1 MISNPLLIFS
11 LWVRRLF
18 SLIVIISF
26 LALAACINMPD
37 EVPPEEYKQYMRW
50 FVRGISEYSRRINN
64 NFIII
69 PQNGQELVTADG
81 EENGQASI
89 DYLKAINGVG
99 REDLFY
105 GYDEDNVETPTAD
118 QHYMISFLD
127 LCEQNNVEVLTT
139 DYCSTHTKMDDS
151 YSKNKS
157 KGYISFAAPDR
168 ELSVI
173 PDFPTAPFNENNN
186 NITSLKEAQNF
197 LYLLNTEKFSSK
209 ENFIQAAEA
218 TNYDIII
225 IDLFF
230 DGVEFSPAEIAR
242 LKIKKNTGKR
252 LVISYMSI
260 GEAEDYRYYWNN
272 QWHIGNPSWIAK
284 ENPDWPGNYKVKYW
298 EDEWEDIIYG
308 NDNSYLKKILN
319 AGFDGVYLDI
329 IDAFEYF
336 E

>member
-1 MISNPLLIFS
+1 
-11 LWVRRLF
+11 
-18 SLIVIISF
+18 
-26 LALAACINMPD
+26 MPD

-50 FVRGISEYSRRINN
+50 FVRGISEYSRGIKN

-69 PQNGQELVTADG
+69 PQNGQELVTVDG
-81 EENGQASI
+81 EESGQASI

-105 GYDEDNVETPTAD
+105 GYDEDNVETPAAD
-118 QHYMISFLD
+118 QQYMTSFLD

-139 DYCSTHTKMDDS
+139 DYCSTHAKMEDS
-151 YSKNKS
+151 YFKNKN
-157 KGYISFAAPDR
+157 KRYISLAAPDR

-173 PDFPTAPFNENNN
+173 PDYPTAPFDENNN

-209 ENFIQAAEA
+209 ENFIQAVEA

-225 IDLFF
+225 MDLFF
-230 DGVEFSPAEIAR
+230 DGVEFSPAEIDR

-272 QWHIGNPSWIAK
+272 QWRIGTPNWIVE